1 MTTDVNKR
9 PTVDDREYWEI
20 LYRMQKTP
28 WELNTFSPPLKT
40 FLDSPY
46 KVPPGRIF
54 VAGCGTGHDALFFAS
69 RGFEVHG
76 VDFAPSAIRATQQK
90 FQQAGVLNSKGF
102 LLERDVFDMHDY
114 DGYFDYA
121 LDHAF
126 FCSIHPSRRKQYA
139 YTLRDLLKPTG
150 KLIAVFWLIERQ
162 GGGAPFA
169 TTNDDIFATFKELFS
184 FDIVFEPP
192 DSVPS
197 RKGKELF
204 CLMSV
209 KK

>member
-1 MTTDVNKR
+1 MTADLNKK
-9 PTVDDREYWEI
+9 PTVDEMEYWEA
-20 LYRMQKTP
+20 LYRADRTP

-46 KVPPGRIF
+46 KVPPGRLG
-54 VAGCGTGHDALFFAS
+54 VVGCGRGHNCLLFAA
-69 RGFEVHG
+69 RGFEVTAI
-76 VDFAPSAIRATQQK
+76 DFAPSAIKTTQTK
-90 FQQAGVLNSKGF
+90 FTEAGVLNSKGF
-102 LLERDVFDMHDY
+102 LLQKDVFDMHEY
-114 DGYFDYA
+114 DGYFDYI

-126 FCSIHPSRRKQYA
+126 FCSIHPARRKQYA
-139 YTLRDLLKPTG
+139 YTVRDLLKPSG
-150 KLIAVFWLIERQ
+150 KLISLFWLLERK

-169 TTNDDIFATFKELFS
+169 TTNDDIFNVFKELFA

-192 DSVPS
+192 DSVES